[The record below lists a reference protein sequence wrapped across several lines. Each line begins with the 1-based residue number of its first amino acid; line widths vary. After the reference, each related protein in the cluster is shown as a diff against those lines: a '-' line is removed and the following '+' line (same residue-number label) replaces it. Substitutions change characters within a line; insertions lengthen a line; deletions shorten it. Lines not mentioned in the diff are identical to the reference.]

1 MDTVTP
7 EQRSRIMSRIRS
19 RDTKPELLVRK
30 MLHANGYRFRVC
42 DRRIVGHPDIV
53 IPRCRTLIEVR
64 GCFWHRHGWTWDG
77 RKLVQ
82 ETICRDASSSPASNR
97 KFWNEKFRRNVRR
110 DAAHER
116 EWAEQ
121 GWNLIVIWACALK
134 PAEREKTF
142 RFILRTLEKWRKN
155 PTAAHVSP

>member
-7 EQRSRIMSRIRS
+7 EQRSKIMSRIRS

-30 MLHANGYRFRVC
+30 MLHANGYRFHVC
-42 DRRIVGHPDIV
+42 DRRIAGHPDIV

-64 GCFWHRHGWTWDG
+64 GCFWHRHGWVWNG

-82 ETICRDASSSPASNR
+82 ETICREASSSPASNR

-110 DAAHER
+110 DAEHER
-116 EWAEQ
+116 LWAEE
-121 GWNLIVIWACALK
+121 GWNLIVIWECALK

-142 RFILRTLEKWRKN
+142 RFILRTLERWRL
-155 PTAAHVSP
+155 SS

>member
-7 EQRSRIMSRIRS
+7 EQRSKIMSRIRS

-42 DRRIVGHPDIV
+42 DRRIAGHPDIV

-64 GCFWHRHGWTWDG
+64 GCFWHRHGWAWNG

-82 ETICRDASSSPASNR
+82 ETICREASSSPASNR

-110 DAAHER
+110 DVEHER
-116 EWAEQ
+116 LWAEE
-121 GWNLIVIWACALK
+121 GWNLIVIWECALK
-134 PAEREKTF
+134 PSEREKTF
-142 RFILRTLEKWRKN
+142 RFILRTLERWRL
-155 PTAAHVSP
+155 SP

>member
-7 EQRSRIMSRIRS
+7 EQRSKIMSRIRS

-30 MLHANGYRFRVC
+30 MLHANGYRFHVC
-42 DRRIVGHPDIV
+42 DRRIAGHPDIV

-64 GCFWHRHGWTWDG
+64 GCFWHRHGWVWNG

-82 ETICRDASSSPASNR
+82 ETICREASSSPASNR
-97 KFWNEKFRRNVRR
+97 KFWNKKFRRNVRR
-110 DAAHER
+110 DAEHER
-116 EWAEQ
+116 LWAEE
-121 GWNLIVIWACALK
+121 GWNLIVIWECALK

-142 RFILRTLEKWRKN
+142 RFILRTLERWRLATR
-155 PTAAHVSP
+155 PFTRRA

>member
-7 EQRSRIMSRIRS
+7 EQRSKIMSRIRS
-19 RDTKPELLVRK
+19 RDTKPEILVRK

-64 GCFWHRHGWTWDG
+64 GCFWHRHGWVWNG

-82 ETICRDASSSPASNR
+82 ETVCRDASSSPASNR

-110 DAAHER
+110 DAEHER
-116 EWAEQ
+116 LWAEE
-121 GWNLIVIWACALK
+121 GWNLIVIWECALK
-134 PAEREKTF
+134 PSEREKTF
-142 RFILRTLEKWRKN
+142 RFILRTLERWRL
-155 PTAAHVSP
+155 SS

>member
-7 EQRSRIMSRIRS
+7 EQRSKIMSRIRS
-19 RDTKPELLVRK
+19 RDTKPEILVRK

-42 DRRIVGHPDIV
+42 DRRIAGHPDIV

-64 GCFWHRHGWTWDG
+64 GCFWHRHGWVWNG

-82 ETICRDASSSPASNR
+82 ETICREASSSPASNR

-110 DAAHER
+110 DAEHER
-116 EWAEQ
+116 LWAEE
-121 GWNLIVIWACALK
+121 GWNLIIIWECALK
-134 PAEREKTF
+134 PSEREKTF
-142 RFILRTLEKWRKN
+142 QFILRTLERWRL
-155 PTAAHVSP
+155 SP

>member
-7 EQRSRIMSRIRS
+7 EQRSKIMSRIRS

-42 DRRIVGHPDIV
+42 DRRIAGHPDIV

-64 GCFWHRHGWTWDG
+64 GCFWHRHGWAWNG

-82 ETICRDASSSPASNR
+82 ETICREASSSPASNR

-110 DAAHER
+110 DAEHER
-116 EWAEQ
+116 LWAEE
-121 GWNLIVIWACALK
+121 GWNLIIIWECALK
-134 PAEREKTF
+134 PSEREKTF
-142 RFILRTLEKWRKN
+142 QFILRTLERWRL
-155 PTAAHVSP
+155 SP

>member
-30 MLHANGYRFRVC
+30 MLHANDYRFRVC

-53 IPRCRTLIEVR
+53 IPRCCTLIEVR

-110 DAAHER
+110 DAEHER
-116 EWAEQ
+116 QWAEE
-121 GWNLIVIWACALK
+121 GC
-134 PAEREKTF
+134 
-142 RFILRTLEKWRKN
+142 
-155 PTAAHVSP
+155 AAHVSP

>member
-7 EQRSRIMSRIRS
+7 EQRSKIMSRIRS
-19 RDTKPELLVRK
+19 RDTKPEILVRK

-64 GCFWHRHGWTWDG
+64 GCFWHRHGWAWNG

-82 ETICRDASSSPASNR
+82 ETICREASSSPASNR

-110 DAAHER
+110 DAEHER
-116 EWAEQ
+116 LWAEE
-121 GWNLIVIWACALK
+121 GWNLIVIWECALK

-142 RFILRTLEKWRKN
+142 RFILRPLERWRL
-155 PTAAHVSP
+155 SS

>member
-7 EQRSRIMSRIRS
+7 EQRSKIMSRIRS

-42 DRRIVGHPDIV
+42 DRRIAGHPDIV

-64 GCFWHRHGWTWDG
+64 GCFWHRHGWAWNG

-82 ETICRDASSSPASNR
+82 ETICREASSSPASNR

-110 DAAHER
+110 DAEHER
-116 EWAEQ
+116 LWAEE
-121 GWNLIVIWACALK
+121 GWNLIVIWECALK

-142 RFILRTLEKWRKN
+142 RFILRTLERWRL
-155 PTAAHVSP
+155 SP

>member
-7 EQRSRIMSRIRS
+7 EQRSKIMSRIRS

-42 DRRIVGHPDIV
+42 DRRIAGHPDIV

-64 GCFWHRHGWTWDG
+64 GCFWHRHGWAWNG
-77 RKLVQ
+77 KKLVQ

-110 DAAHER
+110 DAEHER
-116 EWAEQ
+116 LWAEE
-121 GWNLIVIWACALK
+121 GWNLIVIWECALK
-134 PAEREKTF
+134 PSVREKTF
-142 RFILRTLEKWRKN
+142 RFILRTLERWRL
-155 PTAAHVSP
+155 SS

>member
-7 EQRSRIMSRIRS
+7 EQRSKIMSRIRS
-19 RDTKPELLVRK
+19 RDTKPEILVRK

-64 GCFWHRHGWTWDG
+64 GCFWHRHGWVWNG

-82 ETICRDASSSPASNR
+82 ETICREASSSPASNR

-110 DAAHER
+110 DAEHER
-116 EWAEQ
+116 LWAEE
-121 GWNLIVIWACALK
+121 GWNLIVIWECALK
-134 PAEREKTF
+134 PSVREKTF
-142 RFILRTLEKWRKN
+142 RFILRTLERWRL
-155 PTAAHVSP
+155 SS

>member
-7 EQRSRIMSRIRS
+7 EQRSKIMSRIRS
-19 RDTKPELLVRK
+19 RDTKPEILVRK

-42 DRRIVGHPDIV
+42 DRRIAGHPDIV

-64 GCFWHRHGWTWDG
+64 GCFWHRHGWVWNG

-82 ETICRDASSSPASNR
+82 ETICREASSSPASNR

-110 DAAHER
+110 DAEHER
-116 EWAEQ
+116 LWAEE
-121 GWNLIVIWACALK
+121 GWNLIVIWECALK

-142 RFILRTLEKWRKN
+142 RFILRTLERWRL
-155 PTAAHVSP
+155 SS

>member
-7 EQRSRIMSRIRS
+7 EQRSKIMSRIRS

-42 DRRIVGHPDIV
+42 DRRIAGHPDIV

-64 GCFWHRHGWTWDG
+64 GCFWHRHGWVWNG

-82 ETICRDASSSPASNR
+82 ETICREASSSPASNR

-110 DAAHER
+110 DAEHER
-116 EWAEQ
+116 LWAEE
-121 GWNLIVIWACALK
+121 GWNLLVIWECALK

-142 RFILRTLEKWRKN
+142 RFILRTLDRWRL
-155 PTAAHVSP
+155 SP

>member
-7 EQRSRIMSRIRS
+7 EQRSKIMSRIRS

-42 DRRIVGHPDIV
+42 DRRIAGHPDIV

-64 GCFWHRHGWTWDG
+64 GCFWHRHGWAWNG

-82 ETICRDASSSPASNR
+82 ETICREASSSPASNR

-110 DAAHER
+110 DAEHER
-116 EWAEQ
+116 LWAEE
-121 GWNLIVIWACALK
+121 GWNLIVIWECALK
-134 PAEREKTF
+134 PSVREKTF
-142 RFILRTLEKWRKN
+142 RFILRTLERWRL
-155 PTAAHVSP
+155 SS